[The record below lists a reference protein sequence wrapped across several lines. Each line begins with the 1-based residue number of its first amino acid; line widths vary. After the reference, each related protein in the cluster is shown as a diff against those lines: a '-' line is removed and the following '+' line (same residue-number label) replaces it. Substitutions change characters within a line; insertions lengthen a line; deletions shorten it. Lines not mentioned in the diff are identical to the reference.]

1 MLRKS
6 YRMQVLTWNLEWA
19 GVGTDRVAKILQI
32 MTSENPDVACLTEV
46 MLNTI
51 PNGHLI
57 LSETNYGYENTK
69 DRHKV
74 VLWSQSAW
82 LEIDRLG
89 SQELP
94 SGRFVTGITNGI
106 RFVGVCIPWSQA
118 HVKTGRKDRDA
129 WQDHLAFLEGLRK
142 LLSKYLQD
150 SKPICV
156 LGDFNQRI
164 PRERQPENVYEALI
178 RTFQKGFSIATQNIR
193 DPVGKLLIDH
203 LAFDNQLKVSVRG
216 FLPKTASDGMKLTDH
231 TGLVATLN
239 VIAGNQGK
247 SHKSI

>member
-1 MLRKS
+1 MR
-6 YRMQVLTWNLEWA
+6 VLTWNLEWA
-19 GVGTDRVAKILQI
+19 AVGTDRLSMILQL
-32 MTSENPDVACLTEV
+32 MASENPDVACLTEV

-51 PNGHLI
+51 PNGHVI
-57 LSETNYGYENTK
+57 LSDPDYGYENTK
-69 DRHKV
+69 GRHKV
-74 VLWSQSAW
+74 VLWSQSPW
-82 LEIDRLG
+82 LEIDTLG

-94 SGRFVTGITNGI
+94 SGRFVTGVTNGI

-118 HVKTGRKDRDA
+118 HVKTGRKDRAA

-178 RTFQKGFSIATQNIR
+178 RTFQKGFSIATQNTR
-193 DPVGKLLIDH
+193 DPAGKLLIDH
-203 LAFDNQLKVSVRG
+203 LAVDNQLNVSIPG
-216 FLPKTASDGMKLTDH
+216 FLPKTTSDGMKLTDH
-231 TGLVATLN
+231 TGVFATLY
-239 VIAGNQGK
+239 VIAP
-247 SHKSI
+247 H